1 MRSLAAALAA
11 LVVVGAT
18 SYFAFLPRWSG
29 TWEFWALA
37 AGPSILLAV
46 LAILWAR
53 YEGIAREWLLWKPG
67 DFTIGFLGAAALF
80 GVAWAVVRLVAP
92 VGSAREIWLVS
103 LYAQIG
109 DPRDLQ
115 AHVALVA
122 PAICAA
128 AFAEEVVWRGA
139 VTRLLAQRVG
149 SRSAWV
155 WAAALYGLAYVP
167 TAWSLHAAGAAGS
180 GLDPVLPFAALGAGL
195 LWGGVVRATGRI
207 VPAIVAHALFDWAVV
222 MMFPLWGAR
231 G

>member
-1 MRSLAAALAA
+1 MRPLAAALAA
-11 LVVVGAT
+11 MVVVGAT
-18 SYFAFLPRWSG
+18 AYFAFLPRWSG
-29 TWEFWALA
+29 TWVFWALA
-37 AGPSILLAV
+37 AGPTIVLSALA
-46 LAILWAR
+46 LLWAR
-53 YEGIAREWLLWKPG
+53 QEGLAGEWLRWKPG
-67 DFTIGFLGAAALF
+67 DFTLGFVAAAALF

-92 VGSAREIWLVS
+92 VGSEREIWLVS

-155 WAAALYGLAYVP
+155 WAAVLYALAYVP
-167 TAWSLHAAGAAGS
+167 TAWSLRASGGAG
-180 GLDPVLPFAALGAGL
+180 GLDPVLPLAALGAGL
-195 LWGGVVRATGRI
+195 LWGGIARAAGRI
-207 VPAIVAHALFDWAVV
+207 APAMVAHALFDWAVI
-222 MMFPLWGAR
+222 MMFPLWGAH